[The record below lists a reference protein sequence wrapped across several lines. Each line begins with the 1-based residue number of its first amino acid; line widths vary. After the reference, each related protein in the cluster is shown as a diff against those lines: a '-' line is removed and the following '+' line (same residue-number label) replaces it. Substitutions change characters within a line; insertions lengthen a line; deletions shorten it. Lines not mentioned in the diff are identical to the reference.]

1 MPQQK
6 SKEATF
12 LDEED
17 GQFET
22 EELTT
27 PWAQLGQRW
36 GHPWH
41 AMCSYLG
48 TFPASL
54 SRAII
59 SLLSSPGDN
68 IMDPFS
74 GRGTTLLEGRIMQR
88 RALVSDLNPMA
99 VALSRAKNAD
109 VTMEQA
115 LSEIESLKTAYD
127 RVMYLPEAHVQHDD
141 IQLIYSPETLA
152 QLCYLRRRLLK
163 SDSDVRAFL
172 LGALLGVMH
181 GAERQDGS
189 SAYASISMP
198 NTFSM
203 SPNYVRRF
211 VETKQLNRMGR
222 DVFSILSDKVERLY
236 KVESPIGNKGIVTVC
251 DAKQLALNSDI
262 ADYHGKVKLVVT
274 SPPYLG
280 VVNYAKQNWIR
291 NWLLEPA
298 DFFGREKDLD
308 DNLTLP
314 AWLDFIETTIAQL
327 KTFLTPDGV
336 IVLVVGDVAGSK
348 SHINLARHLIQRL
361 QHDKVFS
368 YVGVLD
374 DHIGHDIKTTRIWKE
389 TKGKATATDRLIVLS
404 NEEPHFNVTAMA
416 EAMGIT
422 EENSAQLRGIT
433 ASALAEN
440 ARLTSGSKA

>member
-1 MPQQK
+1 MLPQK
-6 SKEATF
+6 SDEATF
-12 LDEED
+12 LGGAD
-17 GQFET
+17 GQFENDD
-22 EELTT
+22 LTT

-54 SRAII
+54 ARAII
-59 SLLSSPGDN
+59 SLLSLPGDN

-109 VTMEQA
+109 VTVEEA
-115 LSEIESLKTAYD
+115 LSEIEALKSAYD
-127 RVMYLPEAHVQHDD
+127 RVMCLAEAHVQNDD

-152 QLCYLRRRLLK
+152 QLCYLRRRLVK
-163 SDSDVRAFL
+163 SHSDAREFL

-181 GAERQDGS
+181 GAERQDGT

-203 SPNYVRRF
+203 APNYVRRF
-211 VETKQLNRMGR
+211 VETRQLNRIGR
-222 DVFSILSDKVERLY
+222 DVFAILGEKVERLY
-236 KVESPIGNKGIVTVC
+236 KAEPPIGNKGIVTVC
-251 DAKQLALNSDI
+251 DAKQLTHNPDMVE
-262 ADYHGKVKLVVT
+262 YHGKVKLVVT

-298 DFFGREKDLD
+298 EFFGREADLD

-314 AWLDFIETTIAQL
+314 AWLDFIETTIEEL

-336 IVLVVGDVAGSK
+336 IVLIVGDVASAK
-348 SHINLARHLIQRL
+348 SHINLARHLIQRM

-374 DHIGHDIKTTRIWKE
+374 DYIGHDIKTTRIWKE

-404 NEEPHFNVTAMA
+404 NEEPHFNVASMA
-416 EAMGIT
+416 ESLGIA

-433 ASALAEN
+433 ATALAEN
-440 ARLTSGSKA
+440 ARLMSGSKA